1 MELKRQ
7 KKENAEMQSLKKEL
21 DKMNLTCE
29 KEASRVQEMETALEE
44 KEGEKLTL
52 MREIDE
58 RKEKLASSS
67 EVGNTS
73 LPVLKPE
80 IHDGAP
86 KRIVQAEVKD
96 DYGIEKDSKFGR
108 TPITAHAP
116 LRSVNFSASACSKKE
131 KNLKDMKKDQN
142 SLFKIVIVEGH
153 YLVPMALSSRP
164 EPVLLAV
171 CTPVAMPETREA
183 VIQGACNVFTT
194 QHSMDMKILEVD
206 RRF

>member
-86 KRIVQAEVKD
+86 KRIVQAE
-96 DYGIEKDSKFGR
+96 
-108 TPITAHAP
+108 
-116 LRSVNFSASACSKKE
+116 
-131 KNLKDMKKDQN
+131 
-142 SLFKIVIVEGH
+142 IVIVEGH

-206 RRF
+206 RSTEHYLGYSNNYLQNVSWYDLLHWDCLFDAQAKHKLDSDEN